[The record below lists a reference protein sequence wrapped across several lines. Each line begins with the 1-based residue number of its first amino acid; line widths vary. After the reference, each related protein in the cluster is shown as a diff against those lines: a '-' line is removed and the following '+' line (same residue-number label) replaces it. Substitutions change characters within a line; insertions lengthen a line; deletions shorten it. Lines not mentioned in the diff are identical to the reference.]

1 MRRIVSVFLCYAVL
15 LALLPLGASAAEGT
29 TVSTGRHPAQTVE
42 YDSPS
47 YRLTAMENDATGD
60 TRQAQTCASS
70 DFTYQTMTSSQ
81 NLLDLIKDCEG
92 FSPTPYWDYSHWAI
106 GYGTGCGS
114 TRDDVPPE
122 YWKGITE
129 AKGEELL
136 MDYLSNTAE
145 AEVNR
150 FFKRIGRQPL
160 QQQFD
165 AMVDFTYALG
175 GSWMYE
181 DSRVAAWLENPTTE
195 IELMRALGAWCRVDG
210 KVSASTCNRRV
221 REALIYLYGLY
232 LLPYGAVDSEL
243 QVVGDGN
250 LPVFKYVIY
259 DGNGTTL
266 INTRTD
272 DVNYYFE
279 DQAYGS
285 LISPTRSGYTFSGW
299 KRTDGFLLLEGHTV
313 RENIRVTAAWTILPF
328 TDVPNWKWYAT
339 PVAYCFDNGIMNGT
353 SLTEFQP
360 DAETSRAMVVTVLY
374 RMAREPE
381 VSGSSGLSDVS
392 QDRYYTEA
400 VTWAVQN
407 GVVTGYTDGTFRPDT
422 PVTRDEMV
430 TFLYR
435 YAKTVL
441 NADVT
446 ASDLLSRYEDGNQV
460 SGFARDAM
468 NWALDRGFINGV
480 SQTSYVLAPK
490 DTATRAQLAK
500 VLMCLENME

>member
-1 MRRIVSVFLCYAVL
+1 MRRIVSVFLCCAVL

-42 YDSPS
+42 YDSLS
-47 YRLTAMENDATGD
+47 YQLTAMENAAAGD

-81 NLLDLIKDCEG
+81 SLLDLIKDCEG
-92 FSPTPYWDYSHWAI
+92 FSSTPYWDYSHWAI

-114 TRDDVPPE
+114 TRDDVPAE
-122 YWKGITE
+122 YWGGITE

-150 FFKRIGRQPL
+150 FFKRIDRQPL

-210 KVSASTCNRRV
+210 KVSSSTCNRRV

-232 LLPYGAVDSEL
+232 LLPYGVVDSEL

-259 DGNGTTL
+259 NGNGTTL

-279 DQAYGS
+279 DQAYGG

-299 KRTDGFLLLEGHTV
+299 KRTDGSLLLEGHTV
-313 RENIRVTAAWTILPF
+313 RENTRVTAAWTILPY

-374 RMAREPE
+374 RMAGEPE

-446 ASDLLSRYEDGNQV
+446 ASELLSRYEDGNQV